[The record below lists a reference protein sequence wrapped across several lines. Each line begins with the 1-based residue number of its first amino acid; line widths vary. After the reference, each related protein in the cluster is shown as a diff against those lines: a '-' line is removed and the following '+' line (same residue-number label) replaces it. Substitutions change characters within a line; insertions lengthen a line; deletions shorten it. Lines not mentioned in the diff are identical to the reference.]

1 MPAQKKLL
9 IAVVALV
16 AVFLIGTTG
25 YHVIEEGVGL
35 GDAAYM
41 TIISISTV
49 GYGHVWELSPTGR
62 IWTAAILVFGLLI
75 VTVAL
80 ASLQAMIV
88 GGELRG
94 ILGRRKLQNQISKLS
109 GHYVL
114 CGYGRMGKL
123 IGDQLARR
131 GKKVVVVERDTAR
144 TVLAEETATPYVL
157 GDATH
162 EKTLTAAG
170 IERAGG
176 LVAALGTDAENVFVT
191 LTAAGMQKQLQI
203 IARAEYFDSEPKLR
217 RAGATHVVCPHAIGA
232 TRIANLLARPAIAHL
247 VDITTAG
254 SEWEIDEVPVAPE
267 SAMVGQSLRDL
278 NLRDRCNA
286 MVVAIRGADGKTRVN
301 PSAKQTVGAGDVLVV
316 IGPAG
321 VASELRAAQ
330 SGAAAGA

>member
-25 YHVIEEGVGL
+25 YHVIEQDVGL

-41 TIISISTV
+41 TIISITTV
-49 GYGHVWELSPTGR
+49 GYEPVWELSTTGR
-62 IWTAAILVFGLLI
+62 IWTAAILVFGILV

-109 GHYVL
+109 GHYIL

-123 IGDQLARR
+123 IGDQLVQR

-162 EKTLTAAG
+162 EETLTAAG

-176 LVAALGTDAENVFVT
+176 LVAALGTDADNVFVT
-191 LTAAGMQKQLQI
+191 LTAAGMRKPMPI

-232 TRIANLLARPAIAHL
+232 TRMANLLARPAIAHL

-254 SEWEIDEVPVAPE
+254 SEWEMDEVLVAPK

-278 NLRDRCNA
+278 KLRERCNA
-286 MVVAIRGADGKTRVN
+286 MVVAIRGVDGKTQVN
-301 PSAKQTVGAGDVLVV
+301 PSAEQTVGAGDVLVV
-316 IGPAG
+316 IAPAG
-321 VASELRAAQ
+321 VASELLNA
-330 SGAAAGA
+330 